1 MHRIHHFFVGGNP
14 KMKINVKKQKN
25 VSKKDVIQFIR
36 KELIMNIGFVACI
49 ILAVLFLVL
58 GIIFAL
64 LKEKGAYF
72 VSGFRTLN
80 HPEKYDK
87 AYISLDMR
95 NQCFTYALILFLGAI
110 LSYFISAI
118 IAIPTYVLWGI
129 LFFKS
134 VHLDAEKAF
143 EKYLIK

>member
-14 KMKINVKKQKN
+14 KMKINVKNRKLFQKRIIK
-25 VSKKDVIQFIR
+25 VVI
-36 KELIMNIGFVACI
+36 IMNIGFVACLV
-49 ILAVLFLVL
+49 LAILFLII
-58 GIIFAL
+58 GIVFAL
-64 LKEKGAYF
+64 LKEKGAKY

-95 NQCFTYALILFLGAI
+95 NQCFTYVLILFLGAI

>member
-1 MHRIHHFFVGGNP
+1 
-14 KMKINVKKQKN
+14 MKINVKKQKI

-58 GIIFAL
+58 GIMFAL

-87 AYISLDMR
+87 AYISRDMR
-95 NQCFTYALILFLGAI
+95 NQCFIYFVILSIGAI
-110 LSYFISAI
+110 LSYFISALI
-118 IAIPTYVLWGI
+118 SIPTYIIWAIV
-129 LFFKS
+129 FFKS

>member
-1 MHRIHHFFVGGNP
+1 
-14 KMKINVKKQKN
+14 
-25 VSKKDVIQFIR
+25 
-36 KELIMNIGFVACI
+36 MNIGFVACI

-87 AYISLDMR
+87 ASISLDMR
-95 NQCFTYALILFLGAI
+95 NRCFTYALILFLGAI

-129 LFFKS
+129 LLFKS

>member
-1 MHRIHHFFVGGNP
+1 
-14 KMKINVKKQKN
+14 MKINVKNRKLFQKRIIK
-25 VSKKDVIQFIR
+25 VVI
-36 KELIMNIGFVACI
+36 IMNVGFVACI

-58 GIIFAL
+58 GITFAL

>member
-14 KMKINVKKQKN
+14 KMKINVKNRKLFQKRIIK
-25 VSKKDVIQFIR
+25 VVI
-36 KELIMNIGFVACI
+36 IMNVGFVACI

-87 AYISLDMR
+87 ACISLDMR

-134 VHLDAEKAF
+134 VHLDAEKAL

>member
-14 KMKINVKKQKN
+14 KMKINVKKQKI

-49 ILAVLFLVL
+49 ILAVLFLII
-58 GIIFAL
+58 GIVFAL
-64 LKEKGAYF
+64 LKEKGAQF
-72 VSGFRTLN
+72 VSGFCTLN

>member
-1 MHRIHHFFVGGNP
+1 
-14 KMKINVKKQKN
+14 
-25 VSKKDVIQFIR
+25 
-36 KELIMNIGFVACI
+36 MNIGFVACI
-49 ILAVLFLVL
+49 VLAILFLII
-58 GIIFAL
+58 GILFSL
-64 LKEKGAYF
+64 LKDKGAKY

-87 AYISLDMR
+87 AYISLDIR
-95 NQCFTYALILFLGAI
+95 NQCFTYSLILFLGAI
-110 LSYFISAI
+110 LSYFISDY
-118 IAIPTYVLWGI
+118 IAMPTYIIWAI

>member
-1 MHRIHHFFVGGNP
+1 
-14 KMKINVKKQKN
+14 MKINVKNRKLFQKRIIK
-25 VSKKDVIQFIR
+25 VVI
-36 KELIMNIGFVACI
+36 IMNVGFMACI
-49 ILAVLFLVL
+49 TLAVLFLVL
-58 GIIFAL
+58 GIMFAL

-87 AYISLDMR
+87 AYISRDMR
-95 NQCFTYALILFLGAI
+95 NQCFIYFVILSIGAI
-110 LSYFISAI
+110 LSYFISAVI
-118 IAIPTYVLWGI
+118 SIPTYIIWAIV
-129 LFFKS
+129 FFKS

>member
-1 MHRIHHFFVGGNP
+1 
-14 KMKINVKKQKN
+14 
-25 VSKKDVIQFIR
+25 
-36 KELIMNIGFVACI
+36 MNIGFVACI

-64 LKEKGAYF
+64 LKEKGAYC

-95 NQCFTYALILFLGAI
+95 NQCFIYFVILSIGAI
-110 LSYFISAI
+110 LSYFISAVI
-118 IAIPTYVLWGI
+118 SIPTYIIWAIV
-129 LFFKS
+129 FFKS

>member
-1 MHRIHHFFVGGNP
+1 
-14 KMKINVKKQKN
+14 MKINVKNRKLFQKRIIK
-25 VSKKDVIQFIR
+25 VVI
-36 KELIMNIGFVACI
+36 IMNVGFVACI
-49 ILAVLFLVL
+49 TLAVLFLVL

-87 AYISLDMR
+87 AYISRDMR
-95 NQCFTYALILFLGAI
+95 NQCFIYFVILSIGAI
-110 LSYFISAI
+110 LSYFISAVI
-118 IAIPTYVLWGI
+118 SIPTYIIWAIV
-129 LFFKS
+129 FFKS

>member
-1 MHRIHHFFVGGNP
+1 MHRIHHFFVGGNH
-14 KMKINVKKQKN
+14 KMKINVKKQKI

-36 KELIMNIGFVACI
+36 RELIMNIGFVACI